1 MRGVGFRRARASL
14 MRVVIRFGKGAKIGS
29 HAPRQNPGLALAVSA
44 LLTPAAVA
52 TAILGLWRIAADLD
66 WASDFA
72 IDSGFFSHW
81 QVWIA
86 AAILLELCARLLGRH
101 GRLPV
106 EEEPPPVAPPPPP
119 VSPAPLPQTRR
130 PQRIR

>member
-1 MRGVGFRRARASL
+1 
-14 MRVVIRFGKGAKIGS
+14 MRVVIRFGKGAKIRS
-29 HAPRQNPGLALAVSA
+29 HAPHQNPGLALAVSA

-101 GRLPV
+101 GRVPT
-106 EEEPPPVAPPPPP
+106 EEEQPPAAPPPAP
-119 VSPAPLPQTRR
+119 VPSAPLPPSRR